1 MGLIS
6 GRVPSVTLLIIVLSY
21 VTNIVINIYLH
32 LLLTSRSAVPS
43 RFNEPTNGVATT
55 PVPCLGRGGE
65 GRGGEGRG
73 GEGRGGE
80 GRGGE
85 GRGGEGEWQIHKSSR
100 RHTSQSVRK
109 LRNRLL
115 YIFILT
121 PNVIAK

>member
-85 GRGGEGEWQIHKSSR
+85 GRGGEGRGSGRYISPLAATH
-100 RHTSQSVRK
+100 
-109 LRNRLL
+109 RNQCENYEIGY
-115 YIFILT
+115 YIFSY
-121 PNVIAK
+121 

>member
-55 PVPCLGRGGE
+55 PAPCLGE
-65 GRGGEGRG
+65 GRGSGIYIRPLVVAATHRNQCENYEIAKRDSGVG
-73 GEGRGGE
+73 GIR
-80 GRGGE
+80 
-85 GRGGEGEWQIHKSSR
+85 
-100 RHTSQSVRK
+100 
-109 LRNRLL
+109 
-115 YIFILT
+115 ILT
-121 PNVIAK
+121 CRLSHHSDTVS

>member
-65 GRGGEGRG
+65 GK
-73 GEGRGGE
+73 
-80 GRGGE
+80 
-85 GRGGEGEWQIHKSSR
+85 GGEGEWQIHSSSR